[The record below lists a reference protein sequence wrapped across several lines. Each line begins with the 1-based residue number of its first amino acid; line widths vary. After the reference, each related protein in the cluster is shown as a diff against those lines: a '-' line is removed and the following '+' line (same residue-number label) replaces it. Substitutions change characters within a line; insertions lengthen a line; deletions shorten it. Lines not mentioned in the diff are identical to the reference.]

1 VSGTSKHEVGE
12 AVAVALGKLIGKEYR
27 IDGWLGRLV
36 EELDRELS
44 KINCKV
50 KLYSM
55 NYTVNRGRVD
65 RINYAEILV
74 YCNEQYIFVR
84 IYVDLVEYVRVTDA
98 RIEFRAE

>member
-1 VSGTSKHEVGE
+1 MSNTSELVT
-12 AVAVALGKLIGKEYR
+12 VLGKLIGKEYR

-50 KLYSM
+50 KLYSV
-55 NYTVNRGRVD
+55 NYTVDRGRVD

-74 YCNEQYIFVR
+74 YCNEQYIFVK
-84 IYVDLVEYVRVTDA
+84 IYVDFIKYVRVLDA
-98 RIEFRAE
+98 RIEGV